1 MSPYFCCPVCQLPCA
16 TVGLAGCY
24 QPVSGGNPIQYRL
37 CQSCAGDI
45 AGASEFERA
54 ELFYKVE
61 LFMEGRCYEAK

>member
-16 TVGLAGCY
+16 SIGLMVSY
-24 QPVSGGNPIQYRL
+24 QPVGGGAPMQYRL
-37 CQSCAGDI
+37 CPSCAGDI

-61 LFMEGRCYEAK
+61 LFFEGGVV